1 MSVNIGLLGL
11 GTVGTGVA
19 EYLLKQK
26 EIRLKAVA
34 VKNPKKKRVVSV
46 NFVND
51 PYKIINDPEINIVVE
66 LIGGINPAKE
76 YILAAINNGKNVV
89 TANKALI
96 AKHGKEIFDA
106 AKKKKVSIGFEASV
120 AGGIPII
127 QTLREDLAGNDIQ
140 EITGII
146 NGTTNYILTRMS
158 KDNMNYQD
166 ALKLAQEKGF
176 AEADPYMD
184 VSGEDARQKLAIL
197 ASLAWNTWIN
207 PESIQLEGITEIT
220 PQDID
225 YASNF
230 GYAIKLLATAKK
242 HNDKVELRV
251 NPALIKKSH
260 PLASVMDEFNAI
272 FVVGDLAGPH
282 MYYGRGAGRYPTSSA
297 VIADIKRI
305 SENISKGIH
314 DEIPSLDKKIE
325 IAKNPSN
332 KGYIRVDLRDF
343 PGSLASISKI
353 LADRK
358 INIKDSIQR
367 EKFKYESDGD
377 TVIPDIITTG
387 PVSDNVMKEALKEL
401 KKCKGVCGTPFY
413 LRIEE

>member
-1 MSVNIGLLGL
+1 MAINVGLLGL

-19 EYLLKQK
+19 EYLIKQE
-26 EIRLKAVA
+26 EIKLKAVA
-34 VKNPKKKRVVSV
+34 VKNPEKKREVSV
-46 NFVND
+46 NFVDD
-51 PYKIINDPEINIVVE
+51 PYKIIDDPEINIVVE
-66 LIGGINPAKE
+66 LIGGIDPAKN
-76 YILAAINNGKNVV
+76 YILDSIKNGKNIV

-96 AKHGKEIFDA
+96 SKHGREIFEA
-106 AKKKKVSIGFEASV
+106 ARKKKVSVGFEASV

-127 QTLREDLAGNDIQ
+127 QTLREDLSGNKIQ

-158 KDNMNYQD
+158 KDGMNYND
-166 ALKLAQEKGF
+166 ALKLAQQKGF

-272 FVVGDLAGPH
+272 YVVGNLSGPH

-297 VIADIKRI
+297 VIADIRRI
-305 SENISKGIH
+305 AEKIQKNIY
-314 DEIPSLDKKIE
+314 DEIPNLDKKIE
-325 IAKNPSN
+325 ISKNPIS
-332 KGYIRVDLRDF
+332 KGYIRIDLRDV

-358 INIKDSIQR
+358 INVKDSIQR
-367 EKFKYESDGD
+367 EKFKYESDGEV
-377 TVIPDIITTG
+377 VIPDIITTD
-387 PVSDNVMKEALKEL
+387 PVSDDMIREALKEL
-401 KKCKGVCGTPFY
+401 KNCKGVCGTPFY
-413 LRIEE
+413 LRIEG

>member
-1 MSVNIGLLGL
+1 MAINVGLLGL

-19 EYLLKQK
+19 EYLIKQE
-26 EIRLKAVA
+26 EIKLKAVA
-34 VKNPKKKRVVSV
+34 VKNPEKKREVSV
-46 NFVND
+46 NFVDD
-51 PYKIINDPEINIVVE
+51 PYKIIDDPEINIVVE
-66 LIGGINPAKE
+66 LVGGIDPAKN
-76 YILAAINNGKNVV
+76 YILDSIKNGKNIV

-96 AKHGKEIFDA
+96 AKHGREIFEA
-106 AKKKKVSIGFEASV
+106 ARKKKVSVGFEASV

-127 QTLREDLAGNDIQ
+127 QTLREDLSGNKIQ

-146 NGTTNYILTRMS
+146 NGTTNYILSRMS
-158 KDNMNYQD
+158 KDGMNYND
-166 ALKLAQEKGF
+166 ALKLAQQKGF

-242 HNDKVELRV
+242 HNYKVELRV

-272 FVVGDLAGPH
+272 YVVGDLAGPH
-282 MYYGRGAGRYPTSSA
+282 MYYGRGAGRNPTSSA

-305 SENISKGIH
+305 SEKINKGIH
-314 DEIPSLDKKIE
+314 DKVPNFDKKIE
-325 IAKNPSN
+325 ISTNPSS
-332 KGYIRVDLRDF
+332 KGYIRVDLRDV
-343 PGSLASISKI
+343 PGSLASIAQI

-358 INIKDSIQR
+358 VNVKDSIQR
-367 EKFKYESDGD
+367 EQFKYEADGE
-377 TVIPDIITTG
+377 I
-387 PVSDNVMKEALKEL
+387 
-401 KKCKGVCGTPFY
+401 
-413 LRIEE
+413 

>member
-1 MSVNIGLLGL
+1 MAINVGLLGL

-19 EYLLKQK
+19 EYLIKQE
-26 EIRLKAVA
+26 EIKLKAVA
-34 VKNPKKKRVVSV
+34 VKNPEKKREVSV
-46 NFVND
+46 NFVDD
-51 PYKIINDPEINIVVE
+51 PYKIIDDPEINIVVE
-66 LIGGINPAKE
+66 LVGGIDPAKN
-76 YILAAINNGKNVV
+76 YILDSIKNGKNIV

-96 AKHGKEIFDA
+96 SKHGREIFEA
-106 AKKKKVSIGFEASV
+106 ARKKKVSVGFEASV

-127 QTLREDLAGNDIQ
+127 QTLREDLSGNKIQ

-158 KDNMNYQD
+158 KDGMNYND
-166 ALKLAQEKGF
+166 ALKLAQQKGF

-272 FVVGDLAGPH
+272 YVVGNLSGPH

-297 VIADIKRI
+297 VIADIRRI
-305 SENISKGIH
+305 AEKIQKNIY
-314 DEIPSLDKKIE
+314 DEIPNLDKKIE
-325 IAKNPSN
+325 ISKNPIS
-332 KGYIRVDLRDF
+332 KGYIRIDLRDV

-358 INIKDSIQR
+358 INVKDSIQR
-367 EKFKYESDGD
+367 EKFKYESDGEV
-377 TVIPDIITTG
+377 VIPDIITTD
-387 PVSDNVMKEALKEL
+387 PVSDDMIREALKEL
-401 KKCKGVCGTPFY
+401 KNCKGVCGTPFY
-413 LRIEE
+413 LRIEG

>member
-1 MSVNIGLLGL
+1 MTINVGLLGL

-19 EYLLKQK
+19 EYLIKQE
-26 EIRLKAVA
+26 EINLKAVA
-34 VKNPKKKRVVSV
+34 VKNTQKKREVSV
-46 NFVND
+46 NFVDD

-66 LIGGINPAKE
+66 LIGGIDPAKN
-76 YILAAINNGKNVV
+76 YILDSIKNGKNIV

-96 AKHGKEIFDA
+96 SKHGREIFEA
-106 AKKKKVSIGFEASV
+106 ARKKKVSVGFEASV

-127 QTLREDLAGNDIQ
+127 QTLREDLSGNKIQ

-158 KDNMNYQD
+158 KDGMNYND
-166 ALKLAQEKGF
+166 ALKLAQQKGF

-272 FVVGDLAGPH
+272 YVVGNLSGPH

-297 VIADIKRI
+297 VIADIRRI
-305 SENISKGIH
+305 AEKIQKNIY
-314 DEIPSLDKKIE
+314 DEIPNLDKKIE
-325 IAKNPSN
+325 ISKNPIS
-332 KGYIRVDLRDF
+332 KGYIRIDLRDV

-358 INIKDSIQR
+358 INVKDSIQR
-367 EKFKYESDGD
+367 EKFKYESDGEV
-377 TVIPDIITTG
+377 VIPDIITTD
-387 PVSDNVMKEALKEL
+387 PVSDDMIREALKEL
-401 KKCKGVCGTPFY
+401 KNCKGVCGTPFY
-413 LRIEE
+413 LRIEG